1 MIKQNNNEVVSIL
14 KDIRSILLDKKCED
28 INFLDLQDVNSYLT
42 YFVIATAKTNTQA
55 RSTAREIDKYMKP
68 LRKSKGI
75 QTRSVTGNSVAK
87 DDSGWLL
94 LDYGDILVHVMEADV
109 RSYYNLERL
118 WGDAK
123 TMELDSIS

>member
-1 MIKQNNNEVVSIL
+1 LIKQNNVEIVTIL
-14 KDIRSILLDKKCED
+14 KEIRAILLDKKCED
-28 INFLDLQDVNSYLT
+28 ISFLDLQDVNSYLT

-68 LRKSKGI
+68 LRKSTGI

-94 LDYGDILVHVMEADV
+94 LDYGDILVHVMESDI

-123 TMELDSIS
+123 SIDLDSIS

>member
-1 MIKQNNNEVVSIL
+1 MIKQNNADVVTIL
-14 KDIRSILLDKKCED
+14 KEIRTILLEKKCDD
-28 INFLDLQDVNSYLT
+28 ISFLDLQDVNSYLT

-55 RSTAREIDKYMKP
+55 RSTAREIDRFMKP
-68 LRKSKGI
+68 LRKSSGI
-75 QTRSVTGNSVAK
+75 QTRSITGNSVVK

-94 LDYGDILVHVMEADV
+94 LDYGDILVHVMETDI

-123 TMELDSIS
+123 SIDLDSFS

>member
-1 MIKQNNNEVVSIL
+1 VTIL
-14 KDIRSILLDKKCED
+14 KEIRAILLDKKCED
-28 INFLDLQDVNSYLT
+28 ISFLDLQDVNSYLT

-68 LRKSKGI
+68 LRKSTGI

-94 LDYGDILVHVMEADV
+94 LDYGDILVHVMESDI

-123 TMELDSIS
+123 SIDLDSIS

>member
-1 MIKQNNNEVVSIL
+1 MKQNNNEVVSIL
-14 KDIRSILLDKKCED
+14 KEIRSILLDKKCED